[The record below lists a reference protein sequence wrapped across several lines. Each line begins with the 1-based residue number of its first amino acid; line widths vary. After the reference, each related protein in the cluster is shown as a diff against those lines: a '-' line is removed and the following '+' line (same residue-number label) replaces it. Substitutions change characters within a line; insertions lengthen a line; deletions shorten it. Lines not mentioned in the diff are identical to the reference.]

1 MASKVEQQYKLLNAQ
16 LMDHVQ
22 KQRMELGLYKKEVT
36 NLRRENM
43 ELRQARILEN
53 YRMRQDHIC
62 FLKCF
67 MRRMDIDLASL
78 ADSTPPESPAG
89 QRRRSSKEMCQ
100 EMRQS
105 SALAC
110 STRTVSPSRHRDTMA
125 KAPNMAPKIT
135 LTTSSQSGAEIE
147 NDVSSALAFTV
158 ISEESNEESSFM
170 HTTPQRLVPIANN
183 SACARTLAVSPR
195 RSGKITEK
203 PTEAPRL
210 APTTPQRVVQKAED
224 SASALAG
231 KPKMFSPT
239 RRRGKTTEKPTEAP
253 RLAPTTPQRVLQKAN
268 DGASASALAC
278 SPRRRGKTTEKP
290 TEAPRLAQP
299 KTPQRVVQKAEDSA
313 SALAGS
319 SKIFSPTRRR
329 GKTTEKPKEVPG
341 LAQPTTPQRV
351 VQKANDG
358 ASASAL
364 AGSPKTCPGIVPE
377 EPNKDP
383 KLTNTPL
390 PGREENVENDGSSDE
405 EIIVDDSLAGTIM
418 ADYSLGLDLTQDE
431 TSSSDS
437 SFDNFSPPRRPL
449 RLIDQNVKASGRM
462 KTRSSARAKEP
473 LLLDTDNAT
482 KEQPSIQVPRLVL
495 TPASP
500 KRDDSLMGSPS
511 FRSQASQLK
520 RSLFERNFHMRAS
533 NTSTPIANRS
543 SPEHTITTA
552 KETSEILARSSIFQP
567 TVRIRKLKSEPGAE
581 QTTDLS
587 TTCHSS
593 SSSNQRPSRRCR
605 PTKLSEPSLRDKLRN
620 PSVGKKKNK
629 E

>member
-290 TEAPRLAQP
+290 TEAPRLA
-299 KTPQRVVQKAEDSA
+299 
-313 SALAGS
+313 
-319 SKIFSPTRRR
+319 
-329 GKTTEKPKEVPG
+329 
-341 LAQPTTPQRV
+341 PTTPQRV

>member
-239 RRRGKTTEKPTEAP
+239 
-253 RLAPTTPQRVLQKAN
+253 
-268 DGASASALAC
+268 
-278 SPRRRGKTTEKP
+278 RRRGKTTEKP

>member
-253 RLAPTTPQRVLQKAN
+253 RLA
-268 DGASASALAC
+268 
-278 SPRRRGKTTEKP
+278 
-290 TEAPRLAQP
+290 
-299 KTPQRVVQKAEDSA
+299 
-313 SALAGS
+313 
-319 SKIFSPTRRR
+319 
-329 GKTTEKPKEVPG
+329 
-341 LAQPTTPQRV
+341 PTTPQRV

>member
-253 RLAPTTPQRVLQKAN
+253 RLA
-268 DGASASALAC
+268 
-278 SPRRRGKTTEKP
+278 
-290 TEAPRLAQP
+290 QP

-341 LAQPTTPQRV
+341 LAPTTPQRV

>member
-253 RLAPTTPQRVLQKAN
+253 RLA
-268 DGASASALAC
+268 
-278 SPRRRGKTTEKP
+278 
-290 TEAPRLAQP
+290 P

>member
-239 RRRGKTTEKPTEAP
+239 
-253 RLAPTTPQRVLQKAN
+253 
-268 DGASASALAC
+268 
-278 SPRRRGKTTEKP
+278 RRRGKTTEKP

-620 PSVGKKKNK
+620 PSVGKKKIKNK
-629 E
+629 AFCLIFLLCLFIFISTFVL

>member
-210 APTTPQRVVQKAED
+210 A
-224 SASALAG
+224 
-231 KPKMFSPT
+231 
-239 RRRGKTTEKPTEAP
+239 
-253 RLAPTTPQRVLQKAN
+253 
-268 DGASASALAC
+268 
-278 SPRRRGKTTEKP
+278 
-290 TEAPRLAQP
+290 P

>member
-195 RSGKITEK
+195 RSGKI
-203 PTEAPRL
+203 
-210 APTTPQRVVQKAED
+210 
-224 SASALAG
+224 
-231 KPKMFSPT
+231 
-239 RRRGKTTEKPTEAP
+239 
-253 RLAPTTPQRVLQKAN
+253 
-268 DGASASALAC
+268 
-278 SPRRRGKTTEKP
+278 TEKP

>member
-253 RLAPTTPQRVLQKAN
+253 R
-268 DGASASALAC
+268 
-278 SPRRRGKTTEKP
+278 
-290 TEAPRLAQP
+290 
-299 KTPQRVVQKAEDSA
+299 
-313 SALAGS
+313 
-319 SKIFSPTRRR
+319 
-329 GKTTEKPKEVPG
+329 